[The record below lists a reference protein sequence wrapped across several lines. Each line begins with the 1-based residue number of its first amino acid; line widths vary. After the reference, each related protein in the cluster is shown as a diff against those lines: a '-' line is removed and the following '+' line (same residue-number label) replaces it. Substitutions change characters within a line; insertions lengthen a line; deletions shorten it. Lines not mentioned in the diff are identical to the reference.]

1 MSLLEKYKK
10 CGQEPNFPP
19 PVAADDLSTTRS
31 QINTEI
37 LQPDPVTVCTVRE
50 IIFLPVKNTEKCK
63 KMFSQSLLIF
73 SGQKKVKETL
83 IKKKMKK
90 MGDPQKKR
98 WADDGRR
105 WAMCPSN
112 KKKRRW
118 ASQKKKRWGNAH
130 FFKSIFGA
138 HLSPIPSCRAKNYL

>member
-10 CGQEPNFPP
+10 CGQEPNCPP

-50 IIFLPVKNTEKCK
+50 IIFLPVKNTEKCQ
-63 KMFSQSLLIF
+63 KMFSQALLNF
-73 SGQKKVKETL
+73 SGIKKTKETP
-83 IKKKMKK
+83 IKKMK
-90 MGDPQKKR
+90 MGVKKKI

-112 KKKRRW
+112 KKKEDGRP
-118 ASQKKKRWGNAH
+118 KEKKRWGKRP
-130 FFKSIFGA
+130 FF
-138 HLSPIPSCRAKNYL
+138 

>member
-50 IIFLPVKNTEKCK
+50 IIFLPVKNIEKCQ

-73 SGQKKVKETL
+73 SGQKKRKKKRPSKKNEEDGRQKKKKDGRTMGVDGQCAHQ
-83 IKKKMKK
+83 IKKKK
-90 MGDPQKKR
+90 MGV
-98 WADDGRR
+98 A
-105 WAMCPSN
+105 
-112 KKKRRW
+112 KKKD
-118 ASQKKKRWGNAH
+118 GETPI

-138 HLSPIPSCRAKNYL
+138 HLSPIPT